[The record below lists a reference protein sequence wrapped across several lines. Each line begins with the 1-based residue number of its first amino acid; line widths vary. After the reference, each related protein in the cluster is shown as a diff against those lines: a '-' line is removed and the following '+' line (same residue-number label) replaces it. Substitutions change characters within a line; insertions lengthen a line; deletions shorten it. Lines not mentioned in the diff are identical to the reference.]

1 MNKKLELGGDYYHRA
16 YFNEKDPFHIYHKF
30 RYDYVQKQIK
40 PNSTVLDVGCGSGVL
55 SHLLSQKGCKV
66 TGVDIDKNRVNFC
79 KKEYPYITFLQED
92 ILKLNLKER
101 FDYVVC
107 LDTLEHLNNIEIAV
121 KNLKKHM
128 KINGSLIVGVPTRI
142 YLTLE
147 PIFNFIKKLKHPNE
161 GFDNIGTHHYVKKSV
176 FTKNGLK
183 IIKNKV
189 ICFGIERHIEYVIS
203 KV

>member
-1 MNKKLELGGDYYHRA
+1 MNKKLELGGDYYHKA
-16 YFNEKDPFHIYHKF
+16 YFNKKDLFHIYHKI

-55 SHLLSQKGCKV
+55 SYLLSKKGCKV

-79 KKEYPYITFLQED
+79 KKRYPNIKFLQQD
-92 ILKLNLKER
+92 ILKLDLKDK
-101 FDYVVC
+101 FDYVLC
-107 LDTLEHLNNIEIAV
+107 LDTLEHLNNPEIAV

-128 KINGSLIVGVPTRI
+128 KPNSKLIIGVPTRI

-147 PIFNFIKKLKHPNE
+147 PVFNFIKKLKSPNE
-161 GFDNIGTHHYVKKSV
+161 GFDNTETHRYVKNSV

-189 ICFGIERHIEYVIS
+189 LCLGIERHIECKNS
-203 KV
+203 